1 MPKEAVVAAVLVG
14 EAEQAAEP
22 AVALRVRAGPAA
34 ARRAQARVRRETREA
49 PPPA

>member
-1 MPKEAVVAAVLVG
+1 VAVAAGVVVG

-22 AVALRVRAGPAA
+22 ARPAAVLRVRAGPAA